1 MSESDPADAV
11 EMNIQLTPGQAA
23 DILKVSA
30 ATLRRLEERGDL
42 RPTSHTP
49 GGHARYRQVDVIR
62 FLKSLGQPHKQQQS

>member
-1 MSESDPADAV
+1 MSERDPVDGV
-11 EMNIQLTPGQAA
+11 EMDIQLTPGQAA
-23 DILKVSA
+23 DVLKVSA

-62 FLKSLGQPHKQQQS
+62 FLKSLGQPNKSQQS